1 MREVE
6 KLGSLG
12 GDVQKRAGASERK
25 QGGEP
30 AGRDFPET
38 KISVCSERMTGKQV
52 SELEPK
58 ALGPSV
64 FPVVHESVTKGRP
77 RFDVNLDSMGS
88 RR

>member
-1 MREVE
+1 MAVLVGTCRREP
-6 KLGSLG
+6 
-12 GDVQKRAGASERK
+12 GASERK

-38 KISVCSERMTGKQV
+38 KISVCVERMTGKQV

-77 RFDVNLDSMGS
+77 GFDVNLDSMGS